1 MVSGDTVPDTIHGIN
16 NLGELLGTQ
25 TERASDMLIELGEHV
40 LRIEISDSLIVFL
53 LVIISVYVRKFLR

>member
-1 MVSGDTVPDTIHGIN
+1 MVSGDTMPDTIYRIN

-40 LRIEISDSLIVFL
+40 LRIEISDSLIVSL

>member
-1 MVSGDTVPDTIHGIN
+1 MVSGDTVPDTIYRIN

-40 LRIEISDSLIVFL
+40 LRIEISDSLIVSL